1 MLGWELSPEEMR
13 WEAYQEI
20 RVRGVCTK
28 YQIQARLMRKD
39 ANAHREH
46 VIRELLELEVLL
58 RNDYGWRTPKLMD
71 SLCCRRSESLKPI
84 R

>member
-1 MLGWELSPEEMR
+1 MCCPAADWEQKPTTPGWELSPEEMR

-20 RVRGVCTK
+20 RLRGVCTK

-46 VIRELLELEVLL
+46 VIRELVELEVH
-58 RNDYGWRTPKLMD
+58 
-71 SLCCRRSESLKPI
+71 
-84 R
+84 